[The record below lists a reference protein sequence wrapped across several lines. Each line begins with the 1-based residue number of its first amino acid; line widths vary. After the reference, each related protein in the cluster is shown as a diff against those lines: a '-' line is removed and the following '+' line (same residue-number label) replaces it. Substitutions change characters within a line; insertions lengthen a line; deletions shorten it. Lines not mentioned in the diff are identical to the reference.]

1 MKPLNART
9 RVLLALIW
17 LALLAIA
24 GFLLSSRLSMSGDLR
39 KFMPHAKTPEQR
51 LLMDELGE
59 GPGSRLLLLSIS
71 GADSET
77 LAAQSRELAAALA
90 ADERFL
96 LVSNGEPPGI
106 DAIPEKLRPYRY
118 LLSLLYTSPSPRD

>member
-1 MKPLNART
+1 MKPLTART
-9 RVLLALIW
+9 RVLLALAW

-39 KFMPHAKTPEQR
+39 KFMPDAQTPEQR

-77 LAAQSRELAAALA
+77 LATQSRDLAAALA

-96 LVSNGEPPGI
+96 LVSNGEPQGI
-106 DAIPEKLRPYRY
+106 DSIP
-118 LLSLLYTSPSPRD
+118 